1 MGIILRTASAT
12 VGILM
17 ACAAGQAQMRG
28 ARTTRSAPVATRSAV
43 PRVVVHSPASVR
55 SIAVTRV
62 PMTTRS
68 RNGQITIINNVNSTP
83 LPLVTPQFFDVDD
96 FPVPGLGFDFAHL
109 AAINAGRH
117 HRRFRGTTFGSFGGF
132 PFVEFPFFSDSSG
145 IAPVQA
151 APPQV
156 IIVQQPVPQQA
167 EDDEADVAPRRSRRF
182 YSAPAPEAPTD
193 VAPGHGADE
202 YVLVRRDGGL
212 LFAVAFSVQDGQLNY
227 VTREGLRR
235 TVALTAIDAE
245 ATEQMNEQRGM
256 TVRLPAQA

>member
-1 MGIILRTASAT
+1 MGMTLRTTSAA
-12 VGILM
+12 VGILL

-28 ARTTRSAPVATRSAV
+28 AHTTRSAPVVTRSAA
-43 PRVVVHSPASVR
+43 PRVVVHSPATARTV
-55 SIAVTRV
+55 AVTRV

-83 LPLVTPQFFDVDD
+83 LLTPQFFDADD

-117 HRRFRGTTFGSFGGF
+117 HRRFRGTTFASF
-132 PFVEFPFFSDSSG
+132 PFVEFPFFSDSFGS
-145 IAPVQA
+145 APVQA

-167 EDDEADVAPRRSRRF
+167 EDDEAEVTPRRSRRF
-182 YSAPAPEAPTD
+182 YSAPAPEAPAD
-193 VAPGHGADE
+193 AAPGRAAGE

-212 LFAVAFSVQDGQLNY
+212 LFAVAFSLQGGQLNY

-235 TVALTAIDAE
+235 TVALAAIDAE

>member
-1 MGIILRTASAT
+1 MGMTLRTASAA

-28 ARTTRSAPVATRSAV
+28 ARMARTAPVVTRSAA
-43 PRVVVHSPASVR
+43 PRVVVHSAVPAR
-55 SIAVTRV
+55 TIAVTRV
-62 PMTTRS
+62 PMTTQS

-83 LPLVTPQFFDVDD
+83 LLTPQFFDADD

-117 HRRFRGTTFGSFGGF
+117 HRGFRGTTFGSFGGF
-132 PFVEFPFFSDSSG
+132 PFVEFPFFSDPSG

-167 EDDEADVAPRRSRRF
+167 EDDEAEVTPRRSRRF

-193 VAPGHGADE
+193 AAPGRAAAGD
-202 YVLVRRDGGL
+202 
-212 LFAVAFSVQDGQLNY
+212 AV
-227 VTREGLRR
+227 LRR
-235 TVALTAIDAE
+235 
-245 ATEQMNEQRGM
+245 
-256 TVRLPAQA
+256 

>member
-1 MGIILRTASAT
+1 MTLRTASLA
-12 VGILM
+12 VGILT
-17 ACAAGQAQMRG
+17 ACAVGQAQVRG
-28 ARTTRSAPVATRSAV
+28 ARTTRSAPVATRSAA
-43 PRVVVHSPASVR
+43 PRVVGHSPATVR
-55 SIAVTRV
+55 TVALARV

-68 RNGQITIINNVNSTP
+68 SNGQITIINNVNSTP
-83 LPLVTPQFFDVDD
+83 LVTPQFFDADD

-117 HRRFRGTTFGSFGGF
+117 HRRFRGTTFANFGGF

-167 EDDEADVAPRRSRRF
+167 EDDDAEVTPRRGRRL
-182 YSAPAPEAPTD
+182 YSAPAPEAPAD
-193 VAPGHGADE
+193 AAPGRAAGE

-212 LFAVAFSVQDGQLNY
+212 LFAVAFSLQGGQLNY

-235 TVALTAIDAE
+235 TVALAAIDAE

>member
-1 MGIILRTASAT
+1 MGMTLRTASAA
-12 VGILM
+12 VGILL

-28 ARTTRSAPVATRSAV
+28 ARTTRSAPVATRSAA
-43 PRVVVHSPASVR
+43 PRVVVRSAVPARTVA
-55 SIAVTRV
+55 ITRV

-68 RNGQITIINNVNSTP
+68 RNGQVTIINNVNSTP
-83 LPLVTPQFFDVDD
+83 FVTPQVFDVDD

-117 HRRFRGTTFGSFGGF
+117 HGRLRGTTFASFGGF
-132 PFVEFPFFSDSSG
+132 PFVEFPFFSDFSG
-145 IAPVQA
+145 VAPMQA

-167 EDDEADVAPRRSRRF
+167 EDDEAEVTPRRSRRF
-182 YSAPAPEAPTD
+182 YSAPAPDAPAD
-193 VAPGHGADE
+193 AAPGRAADE

-212 LFAVAFSVQDGQLNY
+212 LFAVAFSLQGGQLNY

-235 TVALTAIDAE
+235 TVALAAIDAE

>member
-1 MGIILRTASAT
+1 MTLRTASAA
-12 VGILM
+12 VGILL

-28 ARTTRSAPVATRSAV
+28 ARTTRSAPVATRSAA
-43 PRVVVHSPASVR
+43 PRVVVHSPPTVR
-55 SIAVTRV
+55 TVAVARV

-83 LPLVTPQFFDVDD
+83 LLTPQFFDADD

-117 HRRFRGTTFGSFGGF
+117 HRRFRGTTFAGFGGF

-167 EDDEADVAPRRSRRF
+167 EDDDAEVTPRRSRRF

-193 VAPGHGADE
+193 AAPGRAAGE

-212 LFAVAFSVQDGQLNY
+212 LFAVAFSLQGGQLNY

-235 TVALTAIDAE
+235 TVALAAIDAE

>member
-1 MGIILRTASAT
+1 MGMTLRTASAA

-28 ARTTRSAPVATRSAV
+28 ARMARTAPVVTRSAA
-43 PRVVVHSPASVR
+43 PRVVVHSAVPAR
-55 SIAVTRV
+55 TIAVTRV
-62 PMTTRS
+62 PMTTQS

-83 LPLVTPQFFDVDD
+83 LVTPQVFDADD

-117 HRRFRGTTFGSFGGF
+117 HRRFRGTTFATFGGF

-145 IAPVQA
+145 VAPVQA

-167 EDDEADVAPRRSRRF
+167 EDDEAEVTPRRSRSRRF
-182 YSAPAPEAPTD
+182 YSAPAPEAPAD
-193 VAPGHGADE
+193 AAPGRAADE

-212 LFAVAFSVQDGQLNY
+212 LFAVAFSLQGGQLNY

-235 TVALTAIDAE
+235 TVALAAIDAE

-256 TVRLPAQA
+256 TVRLPA

>member
-1 MGIILRTASAT
+1 MGMTLRTASAA
-12 VGILM
+12 VGILL

-28 ARTTRSAPVATRSAV
+28 AGTTRSAPVATRSAA
-43 PRVVVHSPASVR
+43 PRVVVHSAGPARTV
-55 SIAVTRV
+55 ALARV

-83 LPLVTPQFFDVDD
+83 LVTPQFFDADD

-117 HRRFRGTTFGSFGGF
+117 HRRFRGTTFASFGGF
-132 PFVEFPFFSDSSG
+132 PFVEFPFFSDPSG
-145 IAPVQA
+145 SAPVQA

-167 EDDEADVAPRRSRRF
+167 EDDDAEVTPRRGRRL
-182 YSAPAPEAPTD
+182 YSAPAPEAPAD
-193 VAPGHGADE
+193 AAPGRAADE

-212 LFAVAFSVQDGQLNY
+212 LFAVAFSLQGGQLNY

-235 TVALTAIDAE
+235 TVALAAIDAE

>member
-1 MGIILRTASAT
+1 
-12 VGILM
+12 
-17 ACAAGQAQMRG
+17 
-28 ARTTRSAPVATRSAV
+28 
-43 PRVVVHSPASVR
+43 
-55 SIAVTRV
+55 
-62 PMTTRS
+62 MTTRS

-83 LPLVTPQFFDVDD
+83 LVTPQFFDADD

-117 HRRFRGTTFGSFGGF
+117 HRMFRGTTFSSFGGF

-156 IIVQQPVPQQA
+156 IIVQQPAPQQA
-167 EDDEADVAPRRSRRF
+167 EDDEAEVTPRRGRRF
-182 YSAPAPEAPTD
+182 YSAPAPAD
-193 VAPGHGADE
+193 AAPGRAAGE

-212 LFAVAFSVQDGQLNY
+212 LFAVAFSLQGGQLNY

-235 TVALTAIDAE
+235 TVALAAIDAE

>member
-1 MGIILRTASAT
+1 MGMILRTASLA
-12 VGILM
+12 VGILTV
-17 ACAAGQAQMRG
+17 CAAGQAQMRG
-28 ARTTRSAPVATRSAV
+28 AGTTRSTPVVTRSAA
-43 PRVVVHSPASVR
+43 PRIVVHSPATVR
-55 SIAVTRV
+55 TVAVARV

-83 LPLVTPQFFDVDD
+83 FVTPQVFDADD

-117 HRRFRGTTFGSFGGF
+117 RRRFRGTTFASFRGF

-145 IAPVQA
+145 SAPVQA

-167 EDDEADVAPRRSRRF
+167 EDDEAEVTPRRSRRS
-182 YSAPAPEAPTD
+182 YSAPAPEAPAD
-193 VAPGHGADE
+193 AAPGHAAGE

-212 LFAVAFSVQDGQLNY
+212 LFAVAFSLQGGQLNY

-235 TVALTAIDAE
+235 TVDLAAIVAK
-245 ATEQMNEQRGM
+245 ATEQLTEQAEL